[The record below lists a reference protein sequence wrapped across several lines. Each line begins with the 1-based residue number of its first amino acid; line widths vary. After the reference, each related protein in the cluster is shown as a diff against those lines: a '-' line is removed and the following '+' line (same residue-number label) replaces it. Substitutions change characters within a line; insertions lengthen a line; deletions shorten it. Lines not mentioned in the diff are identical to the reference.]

1 MGQSGSYKG
10 GGRERASNKV
20 EKKGSNAK
28 IEWESKKRKV
38 ISELTQSQLKK
49 RERREKRE
57 ERREKREKIDM

>member
-10 GGRERASNKV
+10 GGRERGSDKV

-49 RERREKRE
+49 REIREKRE
-57 ERREKREKIDM
+57 RERE